1 MSDKAMQKSLSDIVT
16 SVTKHTKVLD
26 DIQTDNKILLE
37 VINTI
42 YQRVEDMSRKF
53 DEVLNTGLKKPKL
66 TPSKKDTDA
75 TENEEDDEE
84 EPVPKKKAPKK
95 ESAKSS
101 KLIKN
106 IMTYFKIKY
115 TEDQTYFNEIL
126 EEKQAESL
134 FAQYAEE
141 INDKKG
147 VNKIKTQATILYK
160 NLNRNQKKKVREK
173 MADENDKPI
182 GNDEN
187 DIEEDIASD

>member
-53 DEVLNTGLKKPKL
+53 DEVLNAGLKKPKL

-115 TEDQTYFNEIL
+115 LHNMP
-126 EEKQAESL
+126 
-134 FAQYAEE
+134 
-141 INDKKG
+141 KK
-147 VNKIKTQATILYK
+147 
-160 NLNRNQKKKVREK
+160 
-173 MADENDKPI
+173 
-182 GNDEN
+182 
-187 DIEEDIASD
+187 

>member
-53 DEVLNTGLKKPKL
+53 DEVLNAGLKKPKL

-134 FAQYAEE
+134 FEQYAEE